1 MVTRMVAVITQ
12 RDMPKD
18 AKRHQNR
25 AKTTRWRPTH
35 QLRDYS
41 RILLYLIK
49 LGFSN
54 TVKIVCMIPQFK
66 KKNQTGV

>member
-25 AKTTRWRPTH
+25 E
-35 QLRDYS
+35 
-41 RILLYLIK
+41 
-49 LGFSN
+49 
-54 TVKIVCMIPQFK
+54 K
-66 KKNQTGV
+66 KKMAAYAPTTGLFPTIRLVS